1 MICLA
6 CGSYNEDGAMYCRNC
21 GAVLPDGSTTQS
33 GYQGSGENG
42 ASEQR
47 LPEGTTVL
55 SPDMLPYA
63 TNYNQST
70 SNQGTQNYNQS
81 TSYQGTQNYNQSTS
95 YQGTQNYNQSTS
107 YQGAQNDNQVNF
119 GNQNFVGGPAYR
131 CATNRAWWKMLLLGL
146 ITFGIYDI
154 CIWCKMSSDINIVAS
169 RYDGK
174 RTMHYFEMSYLAP
187 FTLGIY
193 MFVWFHQFSNR
204 LGDELRRRG
213 IGYYISAKDF
223 WLWSIL
229 GSLILVGPFV
239 YLHKVCKAVNLINEH
254 YNING

>member
-1 MICLA
+1 MICVA
-6 CGSYNEDGAMYCRNC
+6 CGSFNEDGAMYCRNC
-21 GAVLPDGSTTQS
+21 GAVLSDERSTQATYQTS
-33 GYQGSGENG
+33 GNNV
-42 ASEQR
+42 APEQR

-63 TNYNQST
+63 TTYNQGMPNQGIPNQGIPNPGIPGSGAP
-70 SNQGTQNYNQS
+70 NQGTPNYNRA
-81 TSYQGTQNYNQSTS
+81 SYETQNYC
-95 YQGTQNYNQSTS
+95 
-107 YQGAQNDNQVNF
+107 GASV
-119 GNQNFVGGPAYR
+119 YK
-131 CATNRAWWKMLLLGL
+131 CATNRAWWKMVLLSL
-146 ITFGIYDI
+146 ITFGIYGI

-204 LGDELRRRG
+204 LGAELARRR
-213 IGYYISAKDF
+213 IDYQISAKTF
-223 WLWSIL
+223 WLWNIM

-254 YNING
+254 YNTYG

>member
-1 MICLA
+1 MICVA
-6 CGSYNEDGAMYCRNC
+6 CGSYNEDGALYCRNC
-21 GAVLPDGSTTQS
+21 GTVLSDGRAAQS
-33 GYQGSGENG
+33 AYQTSGDNG

-63 TNYNQST
+63 ASYNQSA
-70 SNQGTQNYNQS
+70 SNQGTPNYS
-81 TSYQGTQNYNQSTS
+81 
-95 YQGTQNYNQSTS
+95 
-107 YQGAQNDNQVNF
+107 QVNY
-119 GNQNFVGGPAYR
+119 GNQNFSGGPVYK
-131 CATNRAWWKMLLLGL
+131 CATNRAWWKMLLLGF

-193 MFVWFHQFSNR
+193 MLVWFHQFSNR
-204 LGDELRRRG
+204 LGAELTRRRLD
-213 IGYYISAKDF
+213 YQISAKTF
-223 WLWSIL
+223 WLWGIL
-229 GSLILVGPFV
+229 GSLILVGPFI

-254 YNING
+254 YNTYG